1 MIKAPVVGRGLHYLA
16 EDLSKM
22 VQRKAE
28 KRHKSEPG
36 AMGVRRG
43 KGGKRNDRS
52 EKQIAHLPASEEFEF
67 YLHAW
72 STLGN

>member
-1 MIKAPVVGRGLHYLA
+1 MGRGLPCLA
-16 EDLSKM
+16 EDPAKM
-22 VQRKAE
+22 GRQERGIKAN
-28 KRHKSEPG
+28 PG

-67 YLHAW
+67 YLHA
-72 STLGN
+72 